1 MNKFTEKSIP
11 LDYFNADDA
20 ELLSQETCFKG
31 FFTVNKYRVRHKL
44 YQGGRSEIFEREIF
58 ERGDAVVLMPYDP
71 ITDQVVLI
79 EQFRVGALNREQSPW
94 LLEFIAGMFGE
105 DESPEQVAIREAKE
119 EANIDIKQEQLQFVS
134 KFLLSPGGATEMAH
148 LFLAKVDVSNLSG
161 VYGLADEH
169 EDILVRV
176 MPRQQAMSLV
186 ENGKIN
192 NAATI
197 IGLQWLSL
205 NYQTLCS
212 A

>member
-44 YQGGRSEIFEREIF
+44 YQGGRSEVFEREVF

-71 ITDQVVLI
+71 ITDEVVLI

-105 DESPEQVAIREAKE
+105 NESPEQVAIREAKE
-119 EANIDIKQEQLQFVS
+119 EANIDIKPEQLQFVS

-205 NYQTLCS
+205 NHRALCS

>member
-44 YQGGRSEIFEREIF
+44 YQGGRSEVFEREIF

-105 DESPEQVAIREAKE
+105 NESPEQVAIREAKE
-119 EANIDIKQEQLQFVS
+119 EANIDIKPEQLQFVS

-205 NYQTLCS
+205 NHRALCS

>member
-1 MNKFTEKSIP
+1 MNKFTKKSIP
-11 LDYFNADDA
+11 LDYFSAEDA

-44 YQGGRSEIFEREIF
+44 YQGGRSEVFEREIF

-79 EQFRVGALNREQSPW
+79 EQFRVGALKREQSPW

-105 DESPEQVAIREAKE
+105 NESPEQVAIREAKE
-119 EANIDIKQEQLQFVS
+119 EANIDIKSEQLQFVS

-148 LFLAKVDVSNLSG
+148 LFLAKVDVSNISG
-161 VYGLADEH
+161 VYGLEDEH

-205 NYQTLCS
+205 NYQALS
-212 A
+212 SI

>member
-44 YQGGRSEIFEREIF
+44 YQGGRSEVFEREIF

-105 DESPEQVAIREAKE
+105 NESPEQVAIREAKE
-119 EANIDIKQEQLQFVS
+119 EANIDIKPEQLQFVS

-148 LFLAKVDVSNLSG
+148 LFVAKVDVSNLSG

-205 NYQTLCS
+205 NHRALCS